1 MLRPP
6 RVLASLLLALCLPA
20 ALKAHASTDHEV
32 LTEEDFLGEAPIVL
46 SATRLAQPLA
56 DSPAPVTVIDR
67 EMIEASGIREIHE
80 LFRLVP
86 GFQVGSQ
93 TGAVHTVTHH
103 GLSDQFNGRLQ
114 VLVDGRS
121 VYNPITGSVEWTELP
136 LAIEDI
142 DRIEVVRGP
151 NAATYGS
158 NAFTGVISIYTR
170 HASEDLGLLKLT
182 KGSDGIE
189 EGLVRF
195 ADSLGDLDYR
205 LTLRY
210 QSDHGFD
217 DVNDSKRVRLATLR
231 TDYQLSLREAL
242 EFQLGYTDGPRGTG
256 FEPTTTHRDA
266 NFQLV
271 RWRHVPDSGNE
282 IVAQFY
288 RNFDRIAESREPK
301 ELEIPGVGPATRLAT
316 EANGDSTRYDA
327 EVHQVIDPGGATRW
341 VWGGSYR
348 YDEAHAPLFFGTES
362 TLHRATYRLFG
373 NLEWRLRPDLLV
385 NAGLMWEDN
394 DYVDAELSPRLAV
407 NYHLTPHQ
415 TLRASVSRATGT
427 PTFFEHG
434 ADYYYEIDTS
444 APRDGMADGR
454 FQVFSTP
461 GRIDS
466 QKVISRELGY
476 VAEFPRQHLRFDA
489 SIFRNALSG
498 LISSA
503 PISPSAP
510 VPLQWLNRDD
520 ATVTGAEAHLDW
532 RPTSN
537 SRLVVG
543 YGYADTDSSDAE
555 FEASTAK
562 HSLSALAI
570 YRFTPSWTG
579 SAAYY
584 RVSTQQ
590 WLETGTLIPGYDR
603 LDLRLAYRFS
613 YAMERQGEVAL
624 VAQNVLDDYADF
636 STANQFDTRTLL
648 TLKLEM

>member
-301 ELEIPGVGPATRLAT
+301 DHCCDQL
-316 EANGDSTRYDA
+316 
-327 EVHQVIDPGGATRW
+327 
-341 VWGGSYR
+341 
-348 YDEAHAPLFFGTES
+348 
-362 TLHRATYRLFG
+362 
-373 NLEWRLRPDLLV
+373 
-385 NAGLMWEDN
+385 
-394 DYVDAELSPRLAV
+394 
-407 NYHLTPHQ
+407 
-415 TLRASVSRATGT
+415 
-427 PTFFEHG
+427 
-434 ADYYYEIDTS
+434 
-444 APRDGMADGR
+444 
-454 FQVFSTP
+454 
-461 GRIDS
+461 
-466 QKVISRELGY
+466 
-476 VAEFPRQHLRFDA
+476 
-489 SIFRNALSG
+489 
-498 LISSA
+498 
-503 PISPSAP
+503 
-510 VPLQWLNRDD
+510 
-520 ATVTGAEAHLDW
+520 
-532 RPTSN
+532 
-537 SRLVVG
+537 
-543 YGYADTDSSDAE
+543 
-555 FEASTAK
+555 K
-562 HSLSALAI
+562 HC
-570 YRFTPSWTG
+570 
-579 SAAYY
+579 
-584 RVSTQQ
+584 
-590 WLETGTLIPGYDR
+590 
-603 LDLRLAYRFS
+603 
-613 YAMERQGEVAL
+613 
-624 VAQNVLDDYADF
+624 N
-636 STANQFDTRTLL
+636 
-648 TLKLEM
+648 